1 MILREAFPD
10 WTTNTIFDHIQNPPW
25 PSNATASLNLEY
37 FGNRSGGKIVSPL
50 VDYLCDGQPLT
61 TPKIAML
68 ATDISN
74 MFKANWTKQYATLS
88 AQYNPIQNY
97 DMTETLSNDVKTV
110 EYGHTNIR
118 TDDLTHTRT
127 DDLTHTQTDDLTI
140 TRTDDLT
147 HTKNGTETQ
156 TPDLTDSTD
165 NAVYGFNS
173 SDAVPTGQQQRT
185 STGTNETEYDL
196 TDTDS
201 GTVTTT
207 DSGTVTN
214 TDEGTVTNTEE
225 GTVTDAE
232 SGTDTHRH
240 SYTLTRSGNIGV
252 TTSQQMIEAERD
264 LWMWNFFRDVVFP
277 DVDKVLTIKIY

>member
-1 MILREAFPD
+1 MLLKEAFPD
-10 WTTNTIFDHIQNPPW
+10 WRTNGIFKYIEIRNVPW
-25 PSNATASLNLEY
+25 STSLSDYLDLEY
-37 FGNRSGGKIVSPL
+37 FANRSGNKIVSPL
-50 VDYLCDGQPLT
+50 VDILSDGEALT
-61 TPKIAML
+61 NENRTLIAAEIRALFM
-68 ATDISN
+68 TN
-74 MFKANWTKQYATLS
+74 CEKEYATIS

-97 DMTETLSNDVKTV
+97 DMTESLSNDVKTV
-110 EYGHTNIR
+110 EYGHTNTR
-118 TDDLTHTRT
+118 TDDLTHTR
-127 DDLTHTQTDDLTI
+127 TDDLTI

-173 SDAVPTGQQQRT
+173 ETAVPTGQQSRT

-201 GTVTTT
+201 GTVTNT
-207 DSGTVTN
+207 DEGTVTN
-214 TDEGTVTNTEE
+214 TDEGTVTD
-225 GTVTDAE
+225 VE
-232 SGTDTHRH
+232 SGADTHRH

-252 TTSQQMIEAERD
+252 TTSQQMLQSERD
-264 LWMWNFFRDVVFP
+264 LWIWNYFRDVVFP